1 MRYVLV
7 DGKEATGGIIMKK
20 QITALLLTL
29 LMTGS
34 LYADAAV
41 GEKAPAIEAKNQDG
55 NVWKLSDHLNKK
67 YLVVY
72 FYPAAMTG
80 GCTKQACSYRDY
92 LQDGGEAF
100 EFVGFSGDPV
110 ENLNYFQ
117 QAEQLN
123 FTLLSDPDGAI
134 AKAYGVPVREG
145 EKSIKRTVDGKD
157 VTLNRTSTASR
168 WTFVIDQQGKV
179 LYRDDKVKAT
189 ADLSNILEFIES
201 TAK

>member
-100 EFVGFSGDPV
+100 EIVGISGDPV
-110 ENLNYFQ
+110 ENLKYFQ

-168 WTFVIDQQGKV
+168 WTFVIDQQGRI

-189 ADLSNILEFIES
+189 ADLSNILEFIGS

>member
-1 MRYVLV
+1 MT
-7 DGKEATGGIIMKK
+7 AK
-20 QITALLLTL
+20 QIMMSLLVLGLSGTVFS
-29 LMTGS
+29 GEVN
-34 LYADAAV
+34 V
-41 GEKAPAIEAKNQDG
+41 GDSAPMIEAMDQDG
-55 NVWKLSDHLNKK
+55 NEWKLADHLNKK

-92 LQDGGEAF
+92 KKEAGDLDL
-100 EFVGFSGDPV
+100 EIVGISGDPV
-110 ENLNYFQ
+110 QNLKYFQ

-145 EKSIKRTVDGKD
+145 EKSIVRSVDGKD
-157 VTLNRTSTASR
+157 VTLNRTNTASR
-168 WTFVIDQQGKV
+168 WTFVIDQKGRI

-189 ADLSNILEFIES
+189 ADLSNILEFIGS
-201 TAK
+201 TAE